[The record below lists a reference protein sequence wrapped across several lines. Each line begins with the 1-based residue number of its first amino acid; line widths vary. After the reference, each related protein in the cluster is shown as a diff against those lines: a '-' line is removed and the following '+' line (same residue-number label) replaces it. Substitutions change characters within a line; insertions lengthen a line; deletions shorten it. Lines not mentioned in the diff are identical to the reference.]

1 MAGEKDPRISE
12 ILARNAI
19 AKQSYMKKEGGTD
32 KVGKRTGLKDLRGGG
47 GAEKVSN
54 DKNTEPTSEQRNK
67 EEEIHNPIEDLQEL
81 VSQYKS
87 ALMEL
92 TFNSKPIITNLTI
105 IAGENAHAAQGIS
118 AVICDHIVRVRE
130 M

>member
-12 ILARNAI
+12 ILARNAF

-32 KVGKRTGLKDLRGGG
+32 RVEKRTGLKDLRGGG
-47 GAEKVSN
+47 GADKVRN

-67 EEEIHNPIEDLQEL
+67 EEEILNPIEDLQEL